1 MRCDGDIV
9 EFIVIDFT
17 ERNIPLIC
25 IHNSFIVWKEQQDL
39 LLKKIHIAINM
50 VTAGIVDNPKIE
62 FDDYRTIGFQK
73 HVLSYVG
80 KTGLDRDYY

>member
-1 MRCDGDIV
+1 
-9 EFIVIDFT
+9 
-17 ERNIPLIC
+17 
-25 IHNSFIVWKEQQDL
+25 
-39 LLKKIHIAINM
+39 M

-80 KTGLDRDYY
+80 KKDLIEIITSKRCIFSQYQLTDLKVI